1 MTQDLASYDHFP
13 LSVASCAFSFSRSLT
28 LQARQHVFASSPC
41 ANLETLLSEIPS
53 PGSGSWS
60 LTWRQWVGS
69 CWTKPTQ
76 CNFLNGGDFLG
87 VWTGKNVRVNYAI
100 RSSGPVTPSPPAVTG
115 MASEVPYCQPV
126 GLLGINTR
134 SSPAAF
140 FRRPSPSFSP
150 LQRPRSALG
159 FDELHLPCS
168 PCPHREI
175 RRGK

>member
-69 CWTKPTQ
+69 CWTEPTQ

-87 VWTGKNVRVNYAI
+87 VWSGK
-100 RSSGPVTPSPPAVTG
+100 
-115 MASEVPYCQPV
+115 
-126 GLLGINTR
+126 
-134 SSPAAF
+134 
-140 FRRPSPSFSP
+140 SP
-150 LQRPRSALG
+150 LQIQWIGTTCPFVQHFPATTASIFLSIIWALTA
-159 FDELHLPCS
+159 FDEV
-168 PCPHREI
+168 
-175 RRGK
+175 